1 MTATPVLEMRH
12 IAKAFGKFY
21 ALKGVDL
28 TVWPGEIHALM
39 GENGAGKS
47 TLMKI
52 LAGAYTATSG
62 EILIDGKPQTIRGP
76 KDALAAGI
84 TLIYQEMQ
92 LAPNLT
98 VAENIFLGSELARGG
113 LVQRK
118 AMLSQAQAVI
128 DRLGAQFKASD
139 RVMTLTI
146 AEQQQV
152 EIARAL
158 HRQSRILVMD
168 EPTAALSSR
177 ETQRLFELILRL
189 RDEGMAIIYISHRM
203 AEVYELSDRVSVLR
217 DGQYVG
223 SLVRDKLNAPELVR
237 MMVGRPLSDL
247 FNKERDIPRGQPR
260 LRVEDLTDG
269 GKVKPSS
276 LVVHAGE
283 IVGLAGLVG
292 AGRSELAQLIFGVRK
307 ATGGVIEIDG
317 EPVVIHSPR
326 EAIDLGIG
334 FLTENRKEQGL
345 FLELAA
351 QENITMATLE
361 RDANWGMLNRRKAQT
376 ISDDAIQLLNIRV
389 PHAQVRAG
397 GLSGGNQQKLLIS
410 RWVAIG
416 PRILILDEPT
426 RGVDVGAKSEIY
438 RIMNDMARQGV
449 AILMISSELPEVV
462 GMSDRV
468 YVMRE
473 GAIAGELQA
482 GDISQESIM
491 TLATGVNDSHLKATM
506 SIPKETSAP
515 VAKSASAK
523 KMLMGDL
530 MQTVGILPILILIVA
545 VFGFIAPNFF
555 TESNLLNITRQAS
568 INIVLAAGMT
578 FIILTGGI
586 DLSVGSILG
595 TTAVA
600 AMVVSLIPAFTL
612 LSIPAAL
619 MLGLLLGLFN
629 GALVAFAGL
638 PPFIVT
644 LGTYTA
650 LRGAAYLLADGTTVI
665 NSDISFEWIGNDY
678 LGPVPWLVVIAL
690 AVIAVC
696 WFILRRTTLGVHI
709 YAVGGN
715 MQAARLT
722 GIKVW
727 LVLLF
732 VYGMSGLLSGLGGV
746 MSASRLYSAN
756 GNLGVGYE
764 LDAIA
769 AVILGGTSFV
779 GGIGTITGTLVG
791 ALIIATLN
799 NGMTLMGVSYFWQLV
814 IKGAVI
820 IIAVLI
826 DKYRTRHHQSA

>member
-1 MTATPVLEMRH
+1 MQGTPVLSMRN

-62 EILIDGKPQTIRGP
+62 EILIDGRPHAIKGP

-118 AMLSQAQAVI
+118 EMINQAQAVI

-158 HRQSRILVMD
+158 HRNSRVLVMD

-223 SLVRDKLNAPELVR
+223 SLTRDNLNASELVR

-247 FNKERDIPRGQPR
+247 FNKERDIPPGQPR

-269 GKVKPSS
+269 GKVKASS
-276 LVVHAGE
+276 LVVRAGE

-292 AGRSELAQLIFGVRK
+292 AGRSELAQLIFGVRR

-326 EAIDLGIG
+326 TAIELGIG

-345 FLELAA
+345 FLEMAA

-361 RDANWGMLNRRKAQT
+361 RDARWGMLNRKKAQT
-376 ISDDAIQLLNIRV
+376 LSDDAISLLNIRV

-416 PRILILDEPT
+416 PRILLLDEPT

-438 RIMNDMARQGV
+438 RIMTQMARQGWP
-449 AILMISSELPEVV
+449 S
-462 GMSDRV
+462 
-468 YVMRE
+468 
-473 GAIAGELQA
+473 
-482 GDISQESIM
+482 
-491 TLATGVNDSHLKATM
+491 
-506 SIPKETSAP
+506 
-515 VAKSASAK
+515 
-523 KMLMGDL
+523 
-530 MQTVGILPILILIVA
+530 
-545 VFGFIAPNFF
+545 
-555 TESNLLNITRQAS
+555 
-568 INIVLAAGMT
+568 
-578 FIILTGGI
+578 
-586 DLSVGSILG
+586 
-595 TTAVA
+595 
-600 AMVVSLIPAFTL
+600 
-612 LSIPAAL
+612 
-619 MLGLLLGLFN
+619 
-629 GALVAFAGL
+629 
-638 PPFIVT
+638 
-644 LGTYTA
+644 
-650 LRGAAYLLADGTTVI
+650 
-665 NSDISFEWIGNDY
+665 
-678 LGPVPWLVVIAL
+678 
-690 AVIAVC
+690 
-696 WFILRRTTLGVHI
+696 
-709 YAVGGN
+709 
-715 MQAARLT
+715 
-722 GIKVW
+722 
-727 LVLLF
+727 
-732 VYGMSGLLSGLGGV
+732 
-746 MSASRLYSAN
+746 
-756 GNLGVGYE
+756 
-764 LDAIA
+764 
-769 AVILGGTSFV
+769 
-779 GGIGTITGTLVG
+779 
-791 ALIIATLN
+791 
-799 NGMTLMGVSYFWQLV
+799 
-814 IKGAVI
+814 
-820 IIAVLI
+820 
-826 DKYRTRHHQSA
+826 

>member
-1 MTATPVLEMRH
+1 MQGTPVLSMCN

-62 EILIDGKPQTIRGP
+62 EILIDGRPHAIKGP

-118 AMLSQAQAVI
+118 EMINQAQAVI

-158 HRQSRILVMD
+158 HRNSRVLVMD

-223 SLVRDKLNAPELVR
+223 SLTRDKLNASELVR

-247 FNKERDIPRGQPR
+247 FNKERDIPPGQPR

-269 GKVKPSS
+269 GKVKASS
-276 LVVHAGE
+276 LVVRAGE

-292 AGRSELAQLIFGVRK
+292 AGRSELAQLIFGVRR

-326 EAIDLGIG
+326 AAIELGIG

-345 FLELAA
+345 FLEMAA

-361 RDANWGMLNRRKAQT
+361 RDARWGMLNRKKAQT
-376 ISDDAIQLLNIRV
+376 LSDDAISLLNIRV

-416 PRILILDEPT
+416 PRILLLDEPT

-438 RIMNDMARQGV
+438 RIMTQMARQGWP
-449 AILMISSELPEVV
+449 S
-462 GMSDRV
+462 
-468 YVMRE
+468 
-473 GAIAGELQA
+473 
-482 GDISQESIM
+482 
-491 TLATGVNDSHLKATM
+491 
-506 SIPKETSAP
+506 
-515 VAKSASAK
+515 
-523 KMLMGDL
+523 
-530 MQTVGILPILILIVA
+530 
-545 VFGFIAPNFF
+545 
-555 TESNLLNITRQAS
+555 
-568 INIVLAAGMT
+568 
-578 FIILTGGI
+578 
-586 DLSVGSILG
+586 
-595 TTAVA
+595 
-600 AMVVSLIPAFTL
+600 
-612 LSIPAAL
+612 
-619 MLGLLLGLFN
+619 
-629 GALVAFAGL
+629 
-638 PPFIVT
+638 
-644 LGTYTA
+644 
-650 LRGAAYLLADGTTVI
+650 
-665 NSDISFEWIGNDY
+665 
-678 LGPVPWLVVIAL
+678 
-690 AVIAVC
+690 
-696 WFILRRTTLGVHI
+696 
-709 YAVGGN
+709 
-715 MQAARLT
+715 
-722 GIKVW
+722 
-727 LVLLF
+727 
-732 VYGMSGLLSGLGGV
+732 
-746 MSASRLYSAN
+746 
-756 GNLGVGYE
+756 
-764 LDAIA
+764 
-769 AVILGGTSFV
+769 
-779 GGIGTITGTLVG
+779 
-791 ALIIATLN
+791 
-799 NGMTLMGVSYFWQLV
+799 
-814 IKGAVI
+814 
-820 IIAVLI
+820 
-826 DKYRTRHHQSA
+826 

>member
-1 MTATPVLEMRH
+1 MQGTPVLSMRN

-62 EILIDGKPQTIRGP
+62 EILIDGRPHAIKGP

-118 AMLSQAQAVI
+118 EMINQTQAVI

-158 HRQSRILVMD
+158 HRNSRVLVMD

-223 SLVRDKLNAPELVR
+223 SLTRDKLNASELVR

-247 FNKERDIPRGQPR
+247 FNKERDIPPGQPR

-269 GKVKPSS
+269 GKVKASS
-276 LVVHAGE
+276 LVVRAGE

-292 AGRSELAQLIFGVRK
+292 AGRSELAQLIFGVRR

-326 EAIDLGIG
+326 AAIELGIG

-345 FLELAA
+345 FLEMAA

-361 RDANWGMLNRRKAQT
+361 RDARWGMLNRKKAQT
-376 ISDDAIQLLNIRV
+376 LSDDAISLLNIRV

-416 PRILILDEPT
+416 PRILLLDEPT

-438 RIMNDMARQGV
+438 RIMTQMARQGV

-473 GAIAGELQA
+473 GSIAGELQA

-491 TLATGVNDSHLKATM
+491 TLATGVNDSHLKA
-506 SIPKETSAP
+506 
-515 VAKSASAK
+515 
-523 KMLMGDL
+523 
-530 MQTVGILPILILIVA
+530 
-545 VFGFIAPNFF
+545 
-555 TESNLLNITRQAS
+555 
-568 INIVLAAGMT
+568 
-578 FIILTGGI
+578 
-586 DLSVGSILG
+586 
-595 TTAVA
+595 
-600 AMVVSLIPAFTL
+600 VSP
-612 LSIPAAL
+612 
-619 MLGLLLGLFN
+619 
-629 GALVAFAGL
+629 
-638 PPFIVT
+638 
-644 LGTYTA
+644 
-650 LRGAAYLLADGTTVI
+650 
-665 NSDISFEWIGNDY
+665 
-678 LGPVPWLVVIAL
+678 
-690 AVIAVC
+690 
-696 WFILRRTTLGVHI
+696 
-709 YAVGGN
+709 
-715 MQAARLT
+715 
-722 GIKVW
+722 
-727 LVLLF
+727 
-732 VYGMSGLLSGLGGV
+732 
-746 MSASRLYSAN
+746 
-756 GNLGVGYE
+756 
-764 LDAIA
+764 
-769 AVILGGTSFV
+769 
-779 GGIGTITGTLVG
+779 
-791 ALIIATLN
+791 
-799 NGMTLMGVSYFWQLV
+799 
-814 IKGAVI
+814 
-820 IIAVLI
+820 
-826 DKYRTRHHQSA
+826 

>member
-1 MTATPVLEMRH
+1 MQGTPVLSMRN
-12 IAKAFGKFY
+12 IAKTFGKFY

-62 EILIDGKPQTIRGP
+62 EILIDGRPHAIKGP

-118 AMLSQAQAVI
+118 EMINQAQAVI

-158 HRQSRILVMD
+158 HRNSRVLVMD

-223 SLVRDKLNAPELVR
+223 SLTRDKLNASELVR

-247 FNKERDIPRGQPR
+247 FNKERDISPGQPR

-269 GKVKPSS
+269 GKVKASS
-276 LVVHAGE
+276 LVVRAGE

-292 AGRSELAQLIFGVRK
+292 AGRSELAQLIFGVRR

-326 EAIDLGIG
+326 AAIELGIG

-345 FLELAA
+345 FLEMAA

-361 RDANWGMLNRRKAQT
+361 RDARWGMLNRKKAQT
-376 ISDDAIQLLNIRV
+376 LSDDAISLLNIRV

-416 PRILILDEPT
+416 PRILLLDEPT

-438 RIMNDMARQGV
+438 RIMTQMARQGV

-473 GAIAGELQA
+473 GSIAGELQA

-491 TLATGVNDSHLKATM
+491 TLATGVNDSHLKA
-506 SIPKETSAP
+506 
-515 VAKSASAK
+515 
-523 KMLMGDL
+523 
-530 MQTVGILPILILIVA
+530 
-545 VFGFIAPNFF
+545 
-555 TESNLLNITRQAS
+555 
-568 INIVLAAGMT
+568 
-578 FIILTGGI
+578 
-586 DLSVGSILG
+586 
-595 TTAVA
+595 
-600 AMVVSLIPAFTL
+600 VSP
-612 LSIPAAL
+612 
-619 MLGLLLGLFN
+619 
-629 GALVAFAGL
+629 
-638 PPFIVT
+638 
-644 LGTYTA
+644 
-650 LRGAAYLLADGTTVI
+650 
-665 NSDISFEWIGNDY
+665 
-678 LGPVPWLVVIAL
+678 
-690 AVIAVC
+690 
-696 WFILRRTTLGVHI
+696 
-709 YAVGGN
+709 
-715 MQAARLT
+715 
-722 GIKVW
+722 
-727 LVLLF
+727 
-732 VYGMSGLLSGLGGV
+732 
-746 MSASRLYSAN
+746 
-756 GNLGVGYE
+756 
-764 LDAIA
+764 
-769 AVILGGTSFV
+769 
-779 GGIGTITGTLVG
+779 
-791 ALIIATLN
+791 
-799 NGMTLMGVSYFWQLV
+799 
-814 IKGAVI
+814 
-820 IIAVLI
+820 
-826 DKYRTRHHQSA
+826 

>member
-1 MTATPVLEMRH
+1 MIATPVLEMRH

-177 ETQRLFELILRL
+177 ETQRLFDLILRL

-326 EAIDLGIG
+326 EAIDHGIG

-361 RDANWGMLNRRKAQT
+361 RDATWGMLNRRKAQT
-376 ISDDAIQLLNIRV
+376 ISDHAIQLLNIRV

-473 GAIAGELQA
+473 GTIAGELQS
-482 GDISQESIM
+482 GDISQEQIM
-491 TLATGVNDSHLKATM
+491 TLATGVNDSHLKA
-506 SIPKETSAP
+506 
-515 VAKSASAK
+515 
-523 KMLMGDL
+523 G
-530 MQTVGILPILILIVA
+530 
-545 VFGFIAPNFF
+545 
-555 TESNLLNITRQAS
+555 
-568 INIVLAAGMT
+568 
-578 FIILTGGI
+578 
-586 DLSVGSILG
+586 
-595 TTAVA
+595 
-600 AMVVSLIPAFTL
+600 
-612 LSIPAAL
+612 
-619 MLGLLLGLFN
+619 
-629 GALVAFAGL
+629 
-638 PPFIVT
+638 
-644 LGTYTA
+644 
-650 LRGAAYLLADGTTVI
+650 
-665 NSDISFEWIGNDY
+665 
-678 LGPVPWLVVIAL
+678 
-690 AVIAVC
+690 
-696 WFILRRTTLGVHI
+696 
-709 YAVGGN
+709 
-715 MQAARLT
+715 
-722 GIKVW
+722 
-727 LVLLF
+727 
-732 VYGMSGLLSGLGGV
+732 
-746 MSASRLYSAN
+746 
-756 GNLGVGYE
+756 
-764 LDAIA
+764 
-769 AVILGGTSFV
+769 
-779 GGIGTITGTLVG
+779 
-791 ALIIATLN
+791 
-799 NGMTLMGVSYFWQLV
+799 QL
-814 IKGAVI
+814 
-820 IIAVLI
+820 
-826 DKYRTRHHQSA
+826 